1 MASSEC
7 KPIMGI
13 WGQSLQWG
21 PGAGPGAEPWSGGQG
36 GEASLKLKALKHLY
50 TKEGPKICCQ
60 YGKTV

>member
-1 MASSEC
+1 ME
-7 KPIMGI
+7 I

-21 PGAGPGAEPWSGGQG
+21 PGAGPGAQPWSGGQG